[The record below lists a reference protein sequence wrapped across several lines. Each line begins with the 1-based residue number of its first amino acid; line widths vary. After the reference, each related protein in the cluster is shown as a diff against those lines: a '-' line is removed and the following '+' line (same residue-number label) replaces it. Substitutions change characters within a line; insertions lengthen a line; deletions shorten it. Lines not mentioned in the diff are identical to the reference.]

1 MMRALAL
8 LALAVFVL
16 APLAQAV
23 ILSLTVTLPKDGL
36 AEGTV
41 GLMNYADV
49 LAAPSCGRRSPVR
62 RPMCS

>member
-23 ILSLTVTLPKDGL
+23 ILSLTVTLPKDGW
-36 AEGTV
+36 
-41 GLMNYADV
+41 
-49 LAAPSCGRRSPVR
+49 PRGRWA
-62 RPMCS
+62 